1 MTKNSMQGWELKEWV
16 YYNKGN
22 LRLILSGGLGLL
34 TAFVVGVSAP
44 WAVALGG
51 LVTTLSKLALDS
63 FDYYLKE

>member
-1 MTKNSMQGWELKEWV
+1 MTKNSMKGWRIKEWV
-16 YYNKGN
+16 QHNKDN

-51 LVTTLSKLALDS
+51 LVTTLSKLVLDS
-63 FDYYLKE
+63 FDYYLSK